1 VVFWACLI
9 GGEKLADRDLI
20 SAEIGGWFGIYVTGA
35 IGLALTFIMNNELSV
50 KDLWQKIR
58 RA

>member
-50 KDLWQKIR
+50 KDLWQKIK

>member
-1 VVFWACLI
+1 M
-9 GGEKLADRDLI
+9 ADRDLI

-35 IGLALTFIMNNELSV
+35 IGLALTFIVNNELSV